1 MIRFKLEYYV
11 KGRKLKENRK
21 NLDFYKT
28 SDLNRKMQEKGMNT
42 LEFQEDWRSNR
53 DGVLEE
59 VENPLSETK
68 RRRQSMRLREM
79 MRGMRIIRV
88 LKLQKTGD
96 LTIQ

>member
-11 KGRKLKENRK
+11 EGRKLKENRK

-68 RRRQSMRLREM
+68 RGRRSMGLREM